1 MHQGLTQTQALFS
14 FQEWSILQAGTNT
27 KETQGMTYCVGILL
41 DAGIIFA
48 SDSRTH
54 AGVDNFAKFCKMT
67 VFDRPGDRVIVL
79 LSSGNLAGTQA
90 VISVLKQRGDAGD
103 GKPNLWTARTM
114 FDVAVIVSDAMRDI
128 ERRDGAYL
136 EQNDLS
142 FNASFILGG
151 QIKGEPPRLFR
162 IYAEGNFIE
171 AGSETPFIQTG
182 EAKYGKPIIDRV
194 ITPSTSLTE
203 ATKCVLVSF
212 DSTMRSNL
220 SVGMPIDLLCY
231 ERDSLQVSMRRRFD
245 QGDSYFAT
253 LSKEWSEGTR
263 AVFRQLPALQ
273 W

>member
-1 MHQGLTQTQALFS
+1 
-14 FQEWSILQAGTNT
+14 
-27 KETQGMTYCVGILL
+27 MTYCVGILL
-41 DAGIIFA
+41 NDGIIFA

-67 VFDRPGDRVIVL
+67 VFERAGDRVIVL

-90 VISVLKQRGDAGD
+90 VVSVLKQRMDEGDAT
-103 GKPNLWTARTM
+103 PNLWSARTM
-114 FDVAVIVSDAMRDI
+114 FDVAGLVADAMRDI
-128 ERRDGAYL
+128 ERRDGKYL
-136 EQNDLS
+136 EQSDVG
-142 FNASFILGG
+142 FNASFIVGG
-151 QIKGEPPRLFR
+151 QVNGEPVRLFR

-171 AGSETPFIQTG
+171 AGSDTTYLQTG
-182 EAKYGKPIIDRV
+182 ETKYGKPIIDRV
-194 ITPSTSLTE
+194 ITSSTNLTE

-220 SVGMPIDLLCY
+220 SVGMPIDVLCY
-231 ERDSLQVSMRRRFD
+231 QRDTFVVTMRRRFD
-245 QGDSYFAT
+245 QGDPYFAT